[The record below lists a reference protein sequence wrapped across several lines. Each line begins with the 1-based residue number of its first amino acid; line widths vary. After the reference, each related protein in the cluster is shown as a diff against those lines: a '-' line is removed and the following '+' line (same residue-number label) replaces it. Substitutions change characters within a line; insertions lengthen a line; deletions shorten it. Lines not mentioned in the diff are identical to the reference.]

1 MWPLFL
7 GFRVQTLWL
16 VDFTKNLSIK
26 GSEVQKQ
33 WPDELLWMLWFDEK
47 SISNVHIS
55 GYILWH
61 YVDCWKCQEYF
72 HSFVFLPSQDQK
84 EERDIVCG
92 GMHGDIYLQHQ
103 PICTSLGRW
112 IITFHLATPQK
123 TLNAIIGE
131 KNGCHYGMVW
141 S

>member
-1 MWPLFL
+1 MFIWPWFL
-7 GFRVQTLWL
+7 GFRPFDWWILLKIFQLKGLKSKNNDQTNFYECCDLTKKVYL
-16 VDFTKNLSIK
+16 MFTILT
-26 GSEVQKQ
+26 Q
-33 WPDELLWMLWFDEK
+33 
-47 SISNVHIS
+47 
-55 GYILWH
+55 LWH

>member
-1 MWPLFL
+1 
-7 GFRVQTLWL
+7 
-16 VDFTKNLSIK
+16 
-26 GSEVQKQ
+26 
-33 WPDELLWMLWFDEK
+33 MLWFDEK

-61 YVDCWKCQEYF
+61 YVDCWKCQECF

-131 KNGCHYGMVW
+131 KNGCHYGIVW
-141 S
+141 SWNKLCPKSNIWKWVFAFGFTHKFLSS